1 MRDALLLLPARE
13 GSVLRILPETLVATA
28 LEIAMEGP
36 GQVAIATREG
46 IAARHTAVGRFV
58 ATGAHHLVPE
68 VPLEHDRRIET
79 IDDRHTIVAIGL
91 TAAIAEAAASRL
103 LPTDWYATVADAAVW
118 VVRLGPVAKVGM
130 EEVDTAE
137 EAVVIRDGDD
147 TIAIRCRMAGR
158 GVAAFEPVAPPLHR
172 QPVVLRDALA
182 VVVTHPHARLGVG
195 MAEVGRAQ
203 QPFYGP
209 GQVLGHLAALT
220 VTQRQMIHRVR
231 VARLS
236 ADL

>member
-13 GSVLRILPETLVATA
+13 GSVLRILPETLAATA
-28 LEIAMEGP
+28 LEIVIEGP

-46 IAARHTAVGRFV
+46 IAARHAAIGRFV

-118 VVRLGPVAKVGM
+118 VVRLGPVAKVGI
-130 EEVDTAE
+130 EEIDTGE
-137 EAVVIRDGDD
+137 EAVVIRDGDES
-147 TIAIRCRMAGR
+147 IAIRCRMAGR
-158 GVAAFEPVAPPLHR
+158 GVAAFEPVAPAVRPKRLMIDSWANEFELGG
-172 QPVVLRDALA
+172 PVDRVLLA
-182 VVVTHPHARLGVG
+182 VVGEET
-195 MAEVGRAQ
+195 GRAR
-203 QPFYGP
+203 
-209 GQVLGHLAALT
+209 
-220 VTQRQMIHRVR
+220 VTRRAPTR
-231 VARLS
+231 PEA
-236 ADL
+236 